1 MGDNLNL
8 LDAIYYRQLYGRARK
23 KLEKVSSSGTTQLT
37 EDYLTAEK
45 YRQNEQEEC
54 STKNLDSNSP
64 NTKLSR
70 SHSQP
75 TSSRQKSKQ
84 SPDPLQRMMTLKQSP
99 ERSQG
104 DNPKQPQCD
113 NSKRSPGNSGSD
125 RPVSSHMISPGQN
138 RTVQITLQG
147 CPRSGDQSGRK
158 DLSTSRVLSN
168 SSIYSE
174 LTSVDG
180 TISPNPR
187 ATRSHHGDD
196 KFPSTSTGIKDQTT
210 TAISNKLASTLS
222 PMIKRK
228 VISAMQSV
236 QANQNTLPHPK
247 SNICLAFITL
257 FICPPLGC
265 LAWHQARQVDKLIA
279 EDMVRARLASKMA
292 ATYSYIGFLIGG
304 LILTAIFVGYV
315 LVDAL

>member
-1 MGDNLNL
+1 MIWKNF
-8 LDAIYYRQLYGRARK
+8 RAK
-23 KLEKVSSSGTTQLT
+23 FGITTFSI
-37 EDYLTAEK
+37 
-45 YRQNEQEEC
+45 QNEQAES
-54 STKNLDSNSP
+54 STTNPETNSP
-64 NTKLSR
+64 NNKLSR

-99 ERSQG
+99 DRSPR
-104 DNPKQPQCD
+104 DNPRQPQRD
-113 NSKRSPGNSGSD
+113 TSKQSPGNSGRD
-125 RPVSSHMISPGQN
+125 RPVSSHISPGQN

-158 DLSTSRVLSN
+158 DLSRVLSN

-187 ATRSHHGDD
+187 AARNHHIDD
-196 KFPSTSTGIKDQTT
+196 RFPSTSAGSKDQAT

-236 QANQNTLPHPK
+236 QANQNTLPPPK

-265 LAWHQARQVDKLIA
+265 LAWHQARQVDKLMT
-279 EDMVRARLASKMA
+279 EDMARARLASKMA

-304 LILTAIFVGYV
+304 LILTAIFVAYV